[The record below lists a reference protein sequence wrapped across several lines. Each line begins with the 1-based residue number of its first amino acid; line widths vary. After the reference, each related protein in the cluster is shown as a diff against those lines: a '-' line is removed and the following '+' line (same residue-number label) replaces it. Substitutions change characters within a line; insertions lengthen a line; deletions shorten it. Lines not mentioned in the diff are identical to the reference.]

1 MTPTLETRLD
11 HTANVIEIIAS
22 RLQKNDTEL
31 VALQNSI
38 DTSVL
43 NLINARAELV
53 SQLEDA
59 ILKHNELTLL
69 KKIKD
74 DELGVFDKVTGD
86 QVEVLFVDKSQG

>member
-22 RLQKNDTEL
+22 RLQKNDAEL
-31 VALQNSI
+31 VDLQNSI

-86 QVEVLFVDKSQG
+86 RVEVLFVDKSQG

>member
-22 RLQKNDTEL
+22 RLQKNDAEL

-74 DELGVFDKVTGD
+74 DELGVFDKATGD

>member
-22 RLQKNDTEL
+22 RLQKNDAEL

>member
-1 MTPTLETRLD
+1 MTPTIETRLD

-22 RLQKNDTEL
+22 RLQKNDAEL
-31 VALQNSI
+31 VVLQNSI

>member
-1 MTPTLETRLD
+1 MTPTIETRLD

-22 RLQKNDTEL
+22 RLQKNDAEL

>member
-1 MTPTLETRLD
+1 MTPTIETRLD

-22 RLQKNDTEL
+22 RLQKNDAEL
-31 VALQNSI
+31 VDLQNSI

-86 QVEVLFVDKSQG
+86 RVEVLFVDKSQG

>member
-22 RLQKNDTEL
+22 RLQKNDAEL
-31 VALQNSI
+31 VDLQNSI